1 MSKIQLRD
9 RYVKPIKA
17 KVNGKKKPIVFNC
30 PPIASVG
37 VNPWNNTWTDAE
49 GNLHHSLGVS
59 GYYGN

>member
-9 RYVKPIKA
+9 RYIKPVKA

-37 VNPWNNTWTDAE
+37 GPFDLSTDDWN
-49 GNLHHSLGVS
+49 SLITSIGVS
-59 GYYGN
+59 GVYDV